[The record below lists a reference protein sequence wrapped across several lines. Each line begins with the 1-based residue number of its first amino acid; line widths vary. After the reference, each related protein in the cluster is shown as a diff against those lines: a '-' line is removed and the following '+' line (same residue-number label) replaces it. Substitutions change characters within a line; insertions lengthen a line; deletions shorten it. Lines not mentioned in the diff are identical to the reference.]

1 MQEKLVYL
9 GEGDD
14 KVLLAFNLNVMAEL
28 QAEFGSVANWVGQL
42 EDDEDEPKRG
52 GEPDMKAL
60 LKGFQIMLNE
70 GVAIEVEDNGKD
82 LQPYTVRAVG
92 RMISTWGQANVL
104 ASIQNAI
111 ATSTDTGE
119 DSKNGSS
126 TTKKTQA

>member
-28 QAEFGSVANWVGQL
+28 QDKYGSVQAWVELL
-42 EDDEDEPKRG
+42 EDDEDEPKRN

-60 LKGFQIMLNE
+60 LGGFQIMLNE
-70 GVAIEVEDNGKD
+70 GVEIENEDNGKQ
-82 LQPYTVRAVG
+82 LKPYSTRNVG
-92 RMISTWGQANVL
+92 RMITKWGQANVL

-111 ATSTDTGE
+111 ATSTNTGE
-119 DSKNGSS
+119 DSKNG
-126 TTKKTQA
+126 